1 MILLVVWSVNGN
13 GSALTSK
20 ASSRVNFLND
30 DTYQWTVIVSSFRQI
45 EQGAHMRESL
55 IYLTRKAFLEHAVIE
70 LVYMSMRSLPQVF
83 EKGSRPLKCHK
94 KEI

>member
-30 DTYQWTVIVSSFRQI
+30 DTYKWTVIVSSFRQI
-45 EQGAHMRESL
+45 EQGAHHMRNSL
-55 IYLTRKAFLEHAVIE
+55 IYSTGKAFLEHAVVE
-70 LVYMSMRSLPQVF
+70 LVYNF
-83 EKGSRPLKCHK
+83 DEKSTASV
-94 KEI
+94 